1 MDIAK
6 IATQLLAQKMGGANA
21 SEGQMQN
28 ALQGLIG
35 GGSDGLNIGEL
46 VGKFSQNGGLA
57 NQLQSWLGDG
67 ANEGLSA
74 DNVKQVFGNQQVQQ
88 FASQLGV
95 DEEQAAGGLADMLP
109 QLIDKSSSGGNL
121 LDAVGGVGGAL
132 NMAKGLFN
140 K

>member
-21 SEGQMQN
+21 SEGQIQN

-67 ANEGLSA
+67 ANEGLSV
-74 DNVKQVFGNQQVQQ
+74 DNVKEVFGGQQVQQ

-95 DEEQAAGGLADMLP
+95 DEEQAAGSLADMIP

-121 LDAVGGVGGAL
+121 LDAVGGIGGAL